1 MSSINTNISALVA
14 QKSMSDQV
22 AKSEQAI
29 ERLSSGLR
37 INNAADDAA
46 GSAISSKMESQVRS
60 LGVAIR
66 NGHDAI
72 SMTQTAEGA
81 LGEIENILQ
90 RVREL
95 SVQAGNSTL
104 SSSDRTMIQSE
115 VDALTS
121 EIDKIAGSS
130 NFNGVKLLDGT
141 VDKLNFQIGINDTDS
156 LAVNLQ
162 KSDSLALGL
171 KGSTG
176 VSTFSSER
184 VPATDFS
191 SNTIAASDIKING
204 QNAFAAVF
212 NGNLSSATA
221 NEAKLI
227 ADAINANTAVHGA
240 KANAFN
246 TLTSSNVGDFVM
258 TTSFTLDVDGTAHTI
273 AIASSYQGVV
283 DNINETVSGLKA
295 HLNADNTI
303 TLSNKTGAQFNI
315 SNSQG
320 ATDLGFTAN
329 STYNGFVSL
338 ENIDGSAVKIEAGS
352 VKNGYTGGVGTIADV
367 QSLGFN
373 ENSSGKNIETDVV
386 SGTALAANEL
396 KINDVIIDSSATGSA
411 ASIATAINA
420 KTTDHGVTASA
431 KTEVDVVINTSN
443 LPNTFSNEFSIN
455 KSIVDLTGATDL
467 SDITTAINA
476 AAIGDIRATATSS
489 GTLLL
494 TSESGQDIRVAN
506 GSDTDFISGYRD
518 INGTVSVSGVTSGAL
533 DADGIAT
540 VQAGTSLSA
549 GDTVTLNGV
558 SASSN
563 SLNGLVTLLS
573 SGNDAGITFTVTG
586 TDVFG
591 NVKSEDVTGANAGTA
606 TTTGVF
612 GSVTSVAVSGALAA
626 NISVGVNT
634 TETSDDDGLMTVA
647 SGTGYSGSTTM
658 TGAQKDSTF
667 NGLVTILSAGN
678 DSGISVTITGT
689 DLNGTL
695 QTQTVTMANAGTAT
709 STKTFGTVTD
719 LSFSGNAA
727 GNVTVGTITRAD
739 VFTVRGNLDLSNTT
753 GGVVKVDTVADDTA
767 ANLASGAT
775 AETVLQK
782 LGIQGQGQSFEVTG
796 TKVAVTSLAGANA
809 SLSLIDNAIDK
820 VALFRSSFGAVE
832 NRIDASIN
840 NLTTLKVNT
849 EAARSRIEDADFAA
863 ETTNLTK
870 SQILSQAATSM
881 LAQAN
886 SSKQNLLALLQG

>member
-1 MSSINTNISALVA
+1 MNSINTNMSALAA
-14 QKSMSDQV
+14 QKNMQV
-22 AKSEQAI
+22 QERNLAEAA
-29 ERLSSGLR
+29 ERLSSGKR
-37 INNAADDAA
+37 INSAADDAA
-46 GSAISSKMESQVRS
+46 GSAIASKMEAQVRS
-60 LGVAIR
+60 LSVALR
-66 NGHDAI
+66 NSNDAI
-72 SMTQTAEGA
+72 SMTQTAEGS

-95 SVQAGNSTL
+95 AVQAGNDTL
-104 SSSDRTMIQSE
+104 TSSDRTMIQSE
-115 VDALTS
+115 VDALTA
-121 EIDKIAGSS
+121 EIDKIADTA

-141 VDKLNFQIGINDTDS
+141 NDKLNFQIGINDTDS

-176 VSTFSSER
+176 VTTLSSER

-191 SNTIAASDIKING
+191 TNTIAASDIKING

-212 NGNLSSATA
+212 NGNLSSGTA

-246 TLTSSNVGDFVM
+246 TLTSASVGDFVM

-273 AIASSYQGVV
+273 AVASSYQGVV

-303 TLSNKTGAQFNI
+303 TLANTTGAQFNI
-315 SNSQG
+315 SNAQG
-320 ATDLGFTAN
+320 ATDIGFTAN

-338 ENIDGSAVKIEAGS
+338 ENIDGSAVRIEAGS
-352 VKNGYTGGVGTIADV
+352 TKNGYTNGVGTIADV

-373 ENSSGKNIETDVV
+373 ETSSGKNIETDVV
-386 SGTALAANEL
+386 SGTALAENEL
-396 KINDVIIDSSATGSA
+396 KINDVIIDKSATGSA

-420 KTTDHGVTASA
+420 KTSDHGVTANA

-443 LPNTFSNEFSIN
+443 LPNTYSNEFSIN

-467 SDITTAINA
+467 SDVTTAINA
-476 AAIGDIRATATSS
+476 AAIGDIRATATTA

-494 TSESGQDIRVAN
+494 TSESGQNIRVAN
-506 GSDTDFISGYRD
+506 GSDADFISGYRD
-518 INGTVSVSGVTSGAL
+518 INGTVSVSGVTSGTL
-533 DADGIAT
+533 DADGVAT
-540 VQAGTSLSA
+540 VQAGTGFSS

-573 SGNDAGITFTVTG
+573 SGNDSSITFTVTG

-591 NVKSEDVTGANAGTA
+591 NVQSEAVTGANAGTA
-606 TTTGVF
+606 TTTAVF
-612 GSVTSVAVSGALAA
+612 GSVTSVSVSGALAA

-634 TETSDDDGLMTVA
+634 TETTDADGLMTVA
-647 SGTGYSGSTTM
+647 AGTGYSGSTAM
-658 TGAQKDSTF
+658 TGAQKDTEF
-667 NGLVTILSAGN
+667 NGLVTIVSSGN
-678 DSGISVTITGT
+678 DSGISITITGT
-689 DLNGTL
+689 DLNGTV
-695 QTQTVTMANAGTAT
+695 QTETVTMANADTAT
-709 STKTFGTVTD
+709 STKTFGKVTD

-727 GNVTVGTITRAD
+727 ANVTVGTITRAD
-739 VFTVRGNLDLSNTT
+739 VFTVRGNLDLSNET
-753 GGVVKVDTVADDTA
+753 GGVVKVDTVAEDTA

-796 TKVAVTSLAGANA
+796 TKVSVASLAGASS
-809 SLSLIDNAIDK
+809 SLGLIDSAIDQIS
-820 VALFRSSFGAVE
+820 LFRSSFGAVE

-840 NLTTLKVNT
+840 NLTTLKINT
-849 EAARSRIEDADFAA
+849 EAAKSRIEDADFAS
-863 ETTNLTK
+863 ETSNLTK

-886 SSKQNLLALLQG
+886 ASKQNLLALLQG